1 MAECTM
7 GLCAGLALKY
17 LIKQHYESQQA
28 FADDYYTDLR
38 TISRYIN
45 AGINKTSTI
54 QEIADFFEMDFI
66 SFLELGKRCYT
77 ESQ

>member
-7 GLCAGLALKY
+7 GICAGLALKH
-17 LIKQHYESQQA
+17 LIKQYYESQQA

-45 AGINKTSTI
+45 LGINKTSTI
-54 QEIADFFEMDFI
+54 QELADFFEMDFMT
-66 SFLELGKRCYT
+66 FLQLGMSCY
-77 ESQ
+77 ENSQ